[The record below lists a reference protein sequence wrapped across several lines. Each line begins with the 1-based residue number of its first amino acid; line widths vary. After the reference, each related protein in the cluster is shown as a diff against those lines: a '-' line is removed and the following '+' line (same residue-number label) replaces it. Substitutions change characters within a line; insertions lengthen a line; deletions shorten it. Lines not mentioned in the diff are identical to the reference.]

1 MLRRAWAVCILSWLV
16 CALVVPTVAADG
28 RPDAACE
35 RNDRVSGACQ
45 VWIPVGGSSGSSGV
59 SGTARLCVNS
69 VGSPIACD
77 NGWGVWSNSL
87 QCYLKVLD
95 PQPPRDDPAWADVW
109 RGRLT
114 GKVFLCAMGGVSEGM
129 NVWLETIERP
139 QPVELARRAMARLDL
154 SAVRVGMVPLSL
166 EENPRAMGVVGYPV
180 WMWVA
185 SPDASTMGPKSIT
198 VSDGQYSVSLSA
210 KVGKVVW
217 DMGDGSQVT
226 CVGAG
231 TPWTEQVATRAESP
245 DCGYVYERQG
255 SYRVRATS
263 YWSVEWSAMG
273 ESGQISFT
281 LSREVHNLIG
291 ELQVVTRR

>member
-1 MLRRAWAVCILSWLV
+1 MLSARGTAATACLLLV
-16 CALVVPTVAADG
+16 LMLVGPSANADDG
-28 RPDAACE
+28 PRGACE
-35 RNDRVSGACQ
+35 QHDA
-45 VWIPVGGSSGSSGV
+45 VGNCSAWVPIGGSPGSSGGSGA
-59 SGTARLCVNS
+59 ARLCLNS

-87 QCYLKVLD
+87 LCHLRAWD
-95 PQPPRDDPAWADVW
+95 PQPARDDPKWADVW

-114 GKVFLCAMGGVSEGM
+114 
-129 NVWLETIERP
+129 
-139 QPVELARRAMARLDL
+139 
-154 SAVRVGMVPLSL
+154 
-166 EENPRAMGVVGYPV
+166 
-180 WMWVA
+180 
-185 SPDASTMGPKSIT
+185 
-198 VSDGQYSVSLSA
+198 
-210 KVGKVVW
+210 
-217 DMGDGSQVT
+217 
-226 CVGAG
+226 G

-245 DCGYVYERQG
+245 DCGHVYEKQG